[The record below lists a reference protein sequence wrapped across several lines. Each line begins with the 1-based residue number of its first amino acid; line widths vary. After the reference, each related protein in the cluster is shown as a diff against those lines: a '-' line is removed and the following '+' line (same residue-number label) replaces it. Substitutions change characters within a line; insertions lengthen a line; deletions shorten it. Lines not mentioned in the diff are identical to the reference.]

1 MISNFRFQISD
12 LPAALFTAGNLK
24 SGILNLNFPGMDRR
38 DVYTWG
44 SIALIVIGSTAGE
57 VLIAKGMQRVGD
69 LSQLRRAAGLSAAIR
84 AVMNESLFWLGILF
98 MALGY
103 FSLLIGLSWAD
114 VSLVQPASASL
125 TFVTNA
131 FAARIFLHE
140 KVDTRRWLAA
150 VFVAGGVAL
159 LSL

>member
-1 MISNFRFQISD
+1 MIAPLHS
-12 LPAALFTAGNLK
+12 LAGLALALQPPDMRDIPFFKFL
-24 SGILNLNFPGMDRR
+24 GMDRR

-57 VLIAKGMQRVGD
+57 VLIAKGMQRIGD
-69 LSQLRRAAGLSAAIR
+69 LGELRHRAGLSAAIR
-84 AVMNESLFWLGILF
+84 AVVTESLFWLGILF

-114 VSLVQPASASL
+114 VSLVQPALASL

-140 KVDTRRWLAA
+140 KVDARRWMAA